1 MHGIARHSII
11 FQRADA
17 GPCVICTKPVGH
29 GPIGWHY
36 TKGALCDVCF
46 LDEHQH
52 LGLTLLMTNL
62 LREFGR
68 RPVRHKRDER
78 ELGAALM
85 DSARLYHRA
94 SLKVWLPRRVE
105 FLAELQ
111 GSLEHLGGP
120 DV

>member
-17 GPCVICTKPVGH
+17 GPCAICSKPVGH
-29 GPIGWHY
+29 GPIGWHD
-36 TKGALCDVCF
+36 TKHAICDVCF
-46 LDEHQH
+46 IDEHEH
-52 LGLTLLMTNL
+52 LGLTLLMANL

-68 RPVRHKRDER
+68 RKGRHKWEER
-78 ELGAALM
+78 QLGATLL

-94 SLKVWLPRRVE
+94 ALKVWLPRRVD

-111 GSLEHLGGP
+111 GSLEQFGGP
-120 DV
+120 DA